1 MVKKAVQKLYLGNQE
16 VNLATSGVYPEGTIN
31 ITENGVYDVTTYKN
45 ANVKAGPDRY
55 IPLGVDNSTLVRGG
69 EDASKLNMAGVT
81 NIGAHTLENGLTG
94 AVGLT
99 GAPFEN
105 YSGLTQITNDY
116 AIASAFKASSF
127 TRTGLEYVTELS
139 GNYTCYEAYKES
151 LVTTPDLGNLETID
165 GSYVCNSMFKASA
178 LSGGVEMLNLTSISG
193 VYACAYMFA
202 NTNITQVSMDNLGYI
217 TGTNACRYMFENC
230 PNFTNINLG
239 NVSAINSDYMFY
251 YMFSNSGLQSLN
263 FNNITSVTAQY
274 ACAGMCNGCA
284 SLERFYMSSLNAIT
298 GKNAFNITFNNC
310 TSLVEADLSGVETIG
325 VVGATSSANNYQC
338 QSTFKGCTALTTV
351 NLSRLR
357 TIQGYNTCQDMFW
370 DSGLRTQWFES
381 LETITGTGV
390 IGYMFEGCSYL
401 EDVYFPKLTTYT
413 TPQANTFTGNYN
425 QPPRVHFRVDAP
437 FKSNSVLIGNYG
449 GKAQVLFDIG
459 DFPVHFEFTDSGYEF
474 FVSHDGGAY
483 ASVPVEYNS
492 DAGRYVATFQGVSGG
507 VINFITVRNGTMLT
521 TGWVEPAQEE
531 TYNGDIDPNG
541 YVYGVITPD
550 SNYPNDVSYSLQ
562 IANTPVYMHC
572 TSGGEFK
579 FYADMTSL
587 NNLGVSTLTGT
598 YNGVDSY
605 PPYTDYLPT
614 GGAYDTWTVNIQT
627 LIEEQFYTGDIIY
640 NSLNP
645 YMGGDSYWTAD
656 PDEVWVFPYV
666 GTYQGTMTIH
676 PEIATTYTACSGF
689 QQIQTPEGAT
699 RAKLY
704 LYYELGSEVQYD
716 WGYLCLGFDTITP
729 ARTSSQVKNQTI
741 TDGIYLFRLD
751 GSHTSGVQE
760 VEIELTDMTY
770 LQFGQPTTVTVG
782 WAQDTST
789 SSNGNYFKIYGLR
802 VEFY

>member
-16 VNLATSGVYPEGTIN
+16 VNLATSGIYPEGTIN
-31 ITENGVYDVTTYKN
+31 ITENGSYDVTMYAN

-55 IPLGVDNSTLVRGG
+55 IPLGVDNGTLVKGG
-69 EDASKLNMAGVT
+69 EGASKLNMDGVT
-81 NIGAHTLENGLTG
+81 NIGAHTLENGFIG

-116 AIASAFKASSF
+116 AIADAFKSSSF

-139 GNYTCYEAYKES
+139 GDRTCYEAYQES
-151 LVTTPDLGNLETID
+151 LVTTPDLGSLETID
-165 GSYVCNSMFKASA
+165 GSYVCNGMFRDSA

-193 VYACAYMFA
+193 AYACAYMFA
-202 NTNITQVSMDNLGYI
+202 NTNVGWVSMVNLEHI
-217 TGTNACRYMFENC
+217 TGKGACQYMFQNC
-230 PNFTNINLG
+230 PNFTGINLG
-239 NVSAINSDYMFY
+239 DVSAINSDSMFY

-263 FNNITSVTAQY
+263 FNNITSVSGNS
-274 ACAGMCNGCA
+274 ACGGMCNNCA

-298 GKNAFNITFNNC
+298 GKSAFNVTFNNC
-310 TSLVEADLSGVETIG
+310 TSLIEADLSGVETIG
-325 VVGATSSANNYQC
+325 VAGATSTAGNNQC
-338 QSTFKGCTALTTV
+338 QSMFKGCTALTTV
-351 NLSRLR
+351 VLNRLR
-357 TIQGYNTCQDMFW
+357 IIQGYNTCQDMFW

-437 FKSNSVLIGNYG
+437 FKNNSVLVGNYG
-449 GKAQVLFDIG
+449 GKARVLFDMG

-507 VINFITVRNGTMLT
+507 VINFITVHNGTMLT

-627 LIEEQFYTGDIIY
+627 LIEEQFYTGDVIY

-656 PDEVWVFPYV
+656 PDEVWFFPYV

-789 SSNGNYFKIYGLR
+789 SSNGNYFKIYGLK